1 MLSGA
6 EVTHKELPVLLWPK
20 LFDGFVGVRGLSP
33 GRLDGYGYGGLG
45 DGYGYGDGYRYRY
58 GDEEGNGGDT

>member
-33 GRLDGYGYGGLG
+33 RRLDGYG
-45 DGYGYGDGYRYRY
+45 DGFGY